1 MKIALVTDGIQPYVI
16 GGMQRHSFFIAKYL
30 AINRIFVDLYHCR
43 QNEETD
49 IRKLEVFT
57 EEEKK
62 YIRSFVIDFPEEANL
77 PFPFG
82 GGAGTR
88 FPGHYLRSSYRY
100 SEKIFHSLKENL
112 EGVDFIYVKG
122 FAGWKL
128 LEEKKKGLRLP
139 PVGIKFHGLNMFQ
152 KPPSFRG
159 WLEQLMFRPAV
170 RFNIANADYA
180 FSYGGKITEITR
192 SIGVPASEIIEIPT
206 GISREWLRD
215 SPRHR
220 QDATGIKFLYV
231 GRYERLKGIEEISGA
246 IINLHEM
253 GQRDS
258 GKNAGAFE
266 FHFIG
271 PISEKH
277 RIFLFPGQGRGG
289 TVVYHGQIS
298 SAEEIMKIMD
308 GCDVLVLPSY
318 SEGMPNVIIE
328 AMSRGLAVIATDV
341 GAVNCLVS
349 PENGFLLK
357 ECSVNNIRKAMM
369 SAMRLSEKELFQ
381 MKKNSIGKVREN
393 FLWEN
398 IAGKLIGKIAEK
410 IQAKKA

>member
-30 AINRIFVDLYHCR
+30 AKNKVFVDLYHCW
-43 QNEETD
+43 QNKEAD
-49 IRKLEVFT
+49 IYKLDVFT

-62 YIRSFVIDFPEEANL
+62 YIRSFVIDFPAETKL
-77 PFPFG
+77 PSPFG
-82 GGAGTR
+82 KGRGWG

-100 SEKIFHSLKENL
+100 SEKIYEVLKKNL
-112 EGVDFIYVKG
+112 DDVDFIYVKG

-128 LEEKKKGLRLP
+128 VEEKKKGRKLP

-159 WLEQLMFRPAV
+159 WLEQLMFRGPV
-170 RFNIANADYA
+170 KFNIANADYT

-192 SIGVPASEIIEIPT
+192 RIGVPAAGIIEIPT
-206 GISREWLRD
+206 GINREWVRD
-215 SPRHR
+215 SPGRR
-220 QDATGIKFLYV
+220 PGTGIKFLYV
-231 GRYERLKGIEEISGA
+231 GRYERLKGIQELSQA
-246 IINLHEM
+246 ILNLHKM
-253 GQRDS
+253 GLRQ
-258 GKNAGAFE
+258 AGECKLDFE
-266 FHFIG
+266 FHFVG
-271 PISEKH
+271 PIPEKYK
-277 RIFLFPGQGRGG
+277 IFLSPGKGRGG

-298 SAEEIMKIMD
+298 PAEEIKKIMD
-308 GCDVLVLPSY
+308 NSDVLVLPSY

-349 PENGFLLK
+349 PENGFLL
-357 ECSVNNIRKAMM
+357 EACSVKNIEKSMVA
-369 SAMRLSEKELFQ
+369 AINLSGERLFQ
-381 MKKNSIGKVREN
+381 MKENSIKKIKED

-398 IAGKLIGKIAEK
+398 IAGRLMKEIEK
-410 IQAKKA
+410 IIPRK